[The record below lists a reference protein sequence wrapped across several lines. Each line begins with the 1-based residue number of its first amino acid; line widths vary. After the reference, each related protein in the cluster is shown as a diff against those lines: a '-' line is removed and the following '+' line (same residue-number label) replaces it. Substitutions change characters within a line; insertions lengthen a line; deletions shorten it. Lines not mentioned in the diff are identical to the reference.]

1 MTTEAHVINLA
12 DRTDR
17 WEKMKEAWKD
27 QPITLVRREAFK
39 INDTDIPDAYH
50 AVFLKHREI
59 LTTAKKLGE
68 KHILIMEDD
77 ASPNEHF
84 AKHWVNIKAY
94 LDDRDDWELFNGGML
109 MIRDCVDKVVRL
121 DYPDGK
127 DPTLVLGVWRGAM
140 AHFLYMKVD
149 ACLKKMEDWETD
161 GKPMFDGWYSHKM
174 KTFASVPYLAFQR
187 DGYSD
192 AAGEV
197 RSWEDRFKYE
207 EEMMKYALRE
217 FLAPDA
223 TKHSPN
229 YDHADPR
236 QTLLREIDRTS
247 GGFEVPKGAV
257 WDGHGYS

>member
-17 WEKMKEAWKD
+17 WELMKEAWKD
-27 QPITLVRREAFK
+27 QPLTLVRREAIK
-39 INDTDIPDAYH
+39 ISQPDIPDAYH

-77 ASPNEHF
+77 AAPCKDF

-94 LDDRDDWELFNGGML
+94 LDARDDWELFNGGML

-127 DPTLVLGVWRGAM
+127 DPTLLLGVWRGAM
-140 AHFLYMKVD
+140 AHFLYMKVEP
-149 ACLKKMEDWETD
+149 CLKKMEEWEAD
-161 GKPMFDGWYSHKM
+161 GKPMFDGWYSYKM
-174 KTFASVPYLAFQR
+174 KTMASMPYLAFQR

-192 AAGEV
+192 SSGDV
-197 RSWEDRFKYE
+197 RTWEERFKYE
-207 EEMMKYALRE
+207 EDMMRYALRE
-217 FLAPDA
+217 FLGPLP
-223 TKHSPN
+223 TKPKF
-229 YDHADPR
+229 DHADPR

-247 GGFEVPKGAV
+247 GGFEPPKAAQ
-257 WDGHGYS
+257 WDGQGYS